1 MTGTKWQLVVCGVNH
16 KCAPL
21 EEREPLQIGT
31 EELPRAVARLGTLP
45 GVLES
50 VIVSTCNRVEFYMVL
65 DESRDPLET
74 VGRFYEGSAGRR
86 IDRLKGNFYV
96 RREREA
102 AAHLFRVA
110 AGLDSLVVGEN
121 QIVGQL
127 KSAYSSSCAVKGAG
141 KVIHR
146 LFHQAFRVGKAV
158 RSDTAMGRGACS
170 VSGAC
175 AALLKPR
182 MALVPRPAVLFVGV
196 NQMIDLA
203 ASYLSKFDCGRTMFA
218 NRTREKAVELAGR
231 YGGTG
236 HGLDELPALLAA
248 ADFAVT
254 CTGAPHAV
262 IDEPMI
268 LGALA
273 ARQGRKLTIMDMA
286 VPRDVDYGGPERPD
300 LEIIDMDRLKS
311 FVESRQQE
319 AAEAV
324 PEAEAI
330 VAQKLNEFMYWYG
343 HVVEEPI
350 YNNVEARFEAIRREE
365 FGPLIERLDPPLQGA
380 VEMASR
386 RLVNRLMQIKIRT
399 ESH

>member
-1 MTGTKWQLVVCGVNH
+1 MTGTQWQLVVCGVNH

-21 EEREPLQIGT
+21 GEREPLQIGP
-31 EELPRAVARLGTLP
+31 EALPRAVAHLGTLP
-45 GVLES
+45 GVMES

-65 DESRDPLET
+65 DASRDALET
-74 VGRFYEGSAGRR
+74 VRAFYAGFAAPQEL
-86 IDRLKGNFYV
+86 RLPGGFYV
-96 RREREA
+96 YKDREA

-141 KVIHR
+141 KLMHR

-158 RSDTAMGRGACS
+158 RADTAMGRGACS
-170 VSGAC
+170 IAGAC
-175 AALLKPR
+175 AALLKPK
-182 MALVPRPAVLFVGV
+182 MAQLQNPALLFVGV
-196 NQMIDLA
+196 NQMIALA
-203 ASYLSKFDCGRTMFA
+203 ASYLAKSGPGRMTFA
-218 NRTREKAVELAGR
+218 NRTREKAVEIAAG

-236 HGLDELPALLAA
+236 HGLDELPALLAE
-248 ADFAVT
+248 ADFVVT

-262 IDEPMI
+262 IDEPV
-268 LGALA
+268 LREALA
-273 ARQGRKLTIMDMA
+273 ARKGRKLTIMDMA
-286 VPRDVDYGGPERPD
+286 VPRDVDYKGAERPD
-300 LEIIDMDRLKS
+300 LEIIDLDQLKS
-311 FVESRQQE
+311 FVEERRQE
-319 AAEAV
+319 ANEAI

-330 VAQKLNEFMYWYG
+330 VEQKLNEFMYWYG
-343 HVVEEPI
+343 HVLQEPI

-365 FGPLIERLDPPLQGA
+365 FGPLLAGLDPVLQGA

-399 ESH
+399 DAP